1 MADLLYLISSYKS
14 KYNIHQL
21 FLKQP
26 FNFGMILN
34 LQKIYNSTINSHVQ
48 FIQIPQLFTFCFIC
62 FTVLSV

>member
-14 KYNIHQL
+14 AYNIHQL

-34 LQKIYNSTINSHVQ
+34 LQKNYNSAINSHVQ
-48 FIQIPQLFTFCFIC
+48 FIQILQLFTFCLIC
-62 FTVLSV
+62 FTILSV